1 MGRYDAAPLK
11 SVGPE
16 ARGWGGARPCIVP
29 VGGATM
35 FGFRPPPHPPAT
47 ALADWAGGLTG
58 AWAFG
63 GEVAHFALRMDGRG
77 RIHRKGGAHRRCA
90 APIRDSNIWELAFG
104 GDGSPTGCP
113 MSPVSRDVPTGVVL
127 HTSPPAMRHRG
138 RFGGARL
145 GLALPAAFHTGDLG
159 GIAPPPAESVW
170 PMHAG
175 APYPSAPAVR
185 PKTADTTCKGPLTQL
200 PRDRGPNRMGCHRRK
215 QRPTTSYV
223 ANLNG

>member
-77 RIHRKGGAHRRCA
+77 RIHRKGGGTSSLRGSYQGFEHLGISLRRRRIADGMSDVARLARCA
-90 APIRDSNIWELAFG
+90 DGGRSTYLPACHAPSGAVWRR
-104 GDGSPTGCP
+104 PTGP
-113 MSPVSRDVPTGVVL
+113 RVASRVPYWRSRRNRASSGRVGVADACRGAL
-127 HTSPPAMRHRG
+127 SIGACGAAKDGRYNMQRTSDA
-138 RFGGARL
+138 
-145 GLALPAAFHTGDLG
+145 
-159 GIAPPPAESVW
+159 
-170 PMHAG
+170 
-175 APYPSAPAVR
+175 
-185 PKTADTTCKGPLTQL
+185 
-200 PRDRGPNRMGCHRRK
+200 
-215 QRPTTSYV
+215 TSTR
-223 ANLNG
+223 